1 MNILALTAYF
11 APEQY
16 ASSHLTDN
24 YCEAFAQSGF
34 EMYIYTPCPTRGIN
48 DEEREKYKKHLK
60 YESLNDG
67 KLHVYRF
74 PLMREG
80 KSPIKRALRYFL
92 ECFKHYYY
100 GCKNKNADVLF
111 VTSTPPIQGA
121 MAALVKKK
129 QEYLL
134 SIICRIYF
142 QILWSVQDWQ
152 KKVVCFGKSGGR

>member
-92 ECFKHYYY
+92 ECFKHYFIM
-100 GCKNKNADVLF
+100 DVKTRMQTFCLL
-111 VTSTPPIQGA
+111 
-121 MAALVKKK
+121 LV
-129 QEYLL
+129 LL
-134 SIICRIYF
+134 QYKE
-142 QILWSVQDWQ
+142 LW
-152 KKVVCFGKSGGR
+152 RL